1 MNNQN
6 PKVTVR
12 ISAYNHSAFV
22 EQAVRSVVDQTYED
36 FELIVI
42 DDGSTD
48 ETPFILERLSKL
60 YGFYFERQSNMGVS
74 KTLNKITNIAKGE
87 YISGVA
93 SDDYYHP
100 RKLELLV
107 PILERHPHAAVVH
120 AGADFVDSN
129 GRKINASQ
137 YARKTLEKLEGDIF
151 DNLLVNGCYIDGATA
166 LIRKKALEA
175 VGGYDEQCPIEDWDM
190 WLKLAKSYQ
199 FLYLPEVVAFY
210 RCHGDNTF
218 RNPRKT
224 MHMIQAERHILN
236 KWSGELGYEKALE
249 RHYLK
254 SFKRLARDSKKNA
267 WKYAILST
275 PSFQSADYWRGWRN
289 LFRI

>member
-120 AGADFVDSN
+120 AAADFVDRDGS
-129 GRKINASQ
+129 KINSSQ
-137 YARKTLEKLEGDIF
+137 YARKQSEKMDGNIF
-151 DNLLVNGCYIDGATA
+151 HSLLVRGCYIDGPTTV
-166 LIRKKALEA
+166 IRKEALEA
-175 VGGYDEQCPIEDWDM
+175 VGGYDEGCPIEDWDM
-190 WLKLAKSYQ
+190 WLKLAKRYQ
-199 FLYLPEVVAFY
+199 FLYHPEVVAFY
-210 RCHGDNTF
+210 RCHGANTY
-218 RNPRKT
+218 RDPTKT
-224 MHMIQAERHILN
+224 MAMLRAEKHILD
-236 KWSGELGYEKALE
+236 KWSDELGYREAIKC
-249 RHYLK
+249 HYLK
-254 SFKRLARDSKKNA
+254 SFKRLARDAKKNA
-267 WKYAILST
+267 WKYAILSA
-275 PSFQSADYWRGWRN
+275 PSFMSPDYWRGWRN
-289 LFRI
+289 IFRI